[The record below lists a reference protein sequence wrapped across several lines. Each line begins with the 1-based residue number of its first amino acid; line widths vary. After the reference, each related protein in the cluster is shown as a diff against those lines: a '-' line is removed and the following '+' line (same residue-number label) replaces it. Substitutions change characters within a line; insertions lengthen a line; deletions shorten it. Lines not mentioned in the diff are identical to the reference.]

1 MKTARTCIFIA
12 AAIVA
17 GFLAARWCA
26 AQPSERLP
34 SKQPRNYDFGA
45 LEKLEAFVAHLQ
57 DTRQTDTLQR
67 FNDLETA
74 SLTSRQFADL
84 GVTLAILQRLRDGR
98 TNEAY
103 ELLEGRL
110 DTDILGFVRGYR
122 ELPSSSQDQR
132 SLKTLERAREY
143 RAKYLFKHRYPNV
156 DEGVAEAFKLLDEKG
171 K

>member
-12 AAIVA
+12 AAIAA

-26 AQPSERLP
+26 AQPSDRLP
-34 SKQPRNYDFGA
+34 GKQSTNYDFGA
-45 LEKLEAFVAHLQ
+45 LDQLSAFVAHLQ
-57 DTRQTDTLQR
+57 EAKQTNILHR
-67 FNDLETA
+67 FNDFETA
-74 SLTSRQFADL
+74 SLTSRQLADL

-110 DTDILGFVRGYR
+110 DVDIVSFVQGYR
-122 ELPSSSQDQR
+122 DLPPASQDQR
-132 SLKTLERAREY
+132 SLKTLVRAREY
-143 RAKYLFKHRYPNV
+143 RAKYPFKHRYPNL
-156 DEGVAEAFKLLDEKG
+156 DEGVAEAFKLLDEKA

>member
-12 AAIVA
+12 AAIAA
-17 GFLAARWCA
+17 GFLTARWCA

-34 SKQPRNYDFGA
+34 NKQPRNYDFGA
-45 LEKLEAFVAHLQ
+45 LDQLAAFVAHLQ
-57 DTRQTDTLQR
+57 ETKQTNTLQR

-74 SLTSRQFADL
+74 SLTSRQLADL

-122 ELPSSSQDQR
+122 DLPPSSQDQK
-132 SLKTLERAREY
+132 SLKTLERARDY
-143 RAKYLFKHRYPNV
+143 RAKHPFKHRYQNV
-156 DEGVAEAFKLLDEKG
+156 DEGVVEAFKLLDEKG